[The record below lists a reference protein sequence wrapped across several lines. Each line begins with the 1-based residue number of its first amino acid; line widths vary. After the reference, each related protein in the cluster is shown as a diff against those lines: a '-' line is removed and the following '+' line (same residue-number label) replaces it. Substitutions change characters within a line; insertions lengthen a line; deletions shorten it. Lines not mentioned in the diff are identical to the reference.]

1 MKNIAKIFVFL
12 LFSFLFSVNSNAQAP
27 TKMSYQAVIRNASN
41 VIIPSALVGMK
52 ISILQGSAIGSALYV
67 ETQTPITNQNGLV
80 TMNIG
85 TGTIVSGSFSTINW
99 GASGPFFIKTETDPT
114 GGTSYTVIA
123 TSELLSVPFA
133 LYAKNSGNAGWEL
146 NGNSATST
154 QFIGTTNNQDLIFK
168 RNGIKIGALELNNVA
183 VGRGTLNAATTGI
196 FNVAI
201 GSDAL
206 AFSTASHN
214 IGIGFESQY
223 VNTTGVNNT
232 SVGSQTL
239 RNNSTGNWNSAFGF
253 GAMYTN
259 NGFYNS
265 AFGYESLRLST
276 GDQNTAMGWNAL
288 STLTTGGGNIGIGRN
303 AQVPTITGNNQL
315 SIGNVIYGANMD
327 SAAGKIG
334 IGVPVPTERLE
345 VAGKTKTT
353 DLQVT
358 TGAGLNKILTS
369 DATGNATW
377 QVPAN
382 VNSGIHVVKNTVQT
396 IPNGADTKID
406 FATEI
411 TDDANAFDTTTDEWT
426 IPTSGFYHIEA
437 TTRFSPFPAN
447 QTVELVIYI
456 NGLFSKIKRF
466 SSNNEA
472 SYDISANLKLNANDK
487 VTIYIYQTSGSVG
500 TIPASPAFTY
510 FTGYRIY

>member
-1 MKNIAKIFVFL
+1 MKNIAKSFVFFIFTL
-12 LFSFLFSVNSNAQAP
+12 LFSVNSNAQAP
-27 TKMSYQAVIRNASN
+27 SQMSYQAVIRNASN
-41 VIIPSALVGMK
+41 AIIPSALVGMK
-52 ISILQGSAIGSALYV
+52 ISILQGSAIGSPLYV
-67 ETQTPITNQNGLV
+67 ETQTPITNPNGLI

-85 TGTIVSGSFSTINW
+85 TGTIVSGSFSSINW
-99 GASGPFFIKTETDPT
+99 GASGPFFIKTETDLT
-114 GGTSYTVIA
+114 GGSTYTITA

-146 NGNSATST
+146 SGNSATAS
-154 QFIGTTNNQDLIFK
+154 QFIGTTNDQDLVFK
-168 RNGIKIGALELNNVA
+168 RNGIKVGEFELNNVA
-183 VGRGTLNAATTGI
+183 LGRGTLNVPTTGI

-223 VNTTGVNNT
+223 VNTVGVSNT

-276 GDQNTAMGWNAL
+276 GDQNTAMGWNSL

-327 SAAGKIG
+327 TANGKIG
-334 IGVPVPTERLE
+334 IGVPVPTEKLE

-358 TGAGLNKILTS
+358 TGAGLNKVLTS
-369 DATGNATW
+369 DASGNATW
-377 QVPAN
+377 QAPAN
-382 VNSGIHVVKNTVQT
+382 ANTGIHITKGTAQS
-396 IPNGADTKID
+396 IPSGVDVKID
-406 FATEI
+406 FAVEN

-426 IPTSGFYHIEA
+426 IPSAGFYHIYA
-437 TTRFSPFPAN
+437 TMHFSPFPVN
-447 QTVELVIYI
+447 QFVELVIVL
-456 NGLFSKIKRF
+456 NGVPIKF
-466 SSNNEA
+466 NKHFLSNDANF
-472 SYDISANLKLNANDK
+472 DISADLKLNANDK
-487 VTIYIYQTSGSVG
+487 ISIYVFQSTGAVQSL
-500 TIPASPAFTY
+500 ASTATTNY
-510 FTGYRIY
+510 FTGYKIY